1 MTTLKF
7 KLTRPA
13 QKGGGD
19 RYEHG
24 EKDDKDF
31 MVIYLPQRI
40 SRAGDVPKLEVAIS
54 IE

>member
-1 MTTLKF
+1 MISLKF

-13 QKGGGD
+13 KSGGGD

-24 EKDDKDF
+24 VKDDENF
-31 MVIYLPQRI
+31 MVIYIPQSI
-40 SRAGDVPKLEVAIS
+40 SRKDAKVRPEVTVT

>member
-1 MTTLKF
+1 MQLRF

-13 QKGGGD
+13 KSGGGD

-24 EKDDKDF
+24 IKDDYDF
-31 MVIYLPQRI
+31 MVIYIPQSI
-40 SRAGDVPKLEVAIS
+40 SRADDKPRPEITIT